1 VFPPVDFELS
11 EDQQALA
18 GAAAA
23 LLDDR
28 CPPARVRAVMD
39 GPDGVD
45 RELWAAMVDQGWCAL
60 EVPEPEGGLGLGPV
74 EAAVLAEAVGA
85 HVAPVPFTDAL
96 LVVAAARAGGAD
108 GTAAAV
114 LAGQALP
121 AAVWCED
128 PTAVRAVRDGAG
140 WRLDGRADPTPLAP
154 VADVFA
160 VPASGPDGP
169 ALHLVEAEVA
179 GPALRADRQP
189 GLDPT
194 RAIGW
199 VELDGAPSVRLGGAE
214 TLAAYRDRGAT
225 FVAAELLGAARRVLE
240 RSVAY
245 AGERVQ
251 FGRPIGS
258 FQAVKHRLADALVDV
273 EGMRSAAWWAAWCCA
288 ADPAERPVAA
298 AVAKSWCGDAARRV
312 TASGLQVHGGIG
324 FTWEHDLHLYL
335 KRARVDQERF
345 GDATWWRRRLAGLL
359 RDRVEAG
366 RSVL

>member
-1 VFPPVDFELS
+1 MFPPVDFELS
-11 EDQQALA
+11 EDQRLLA
-18 GAAAA
+18 DAAAT

-28 CPPARVRAVMD
+28 CPTTRVRAVME

-45 RELWAAMVDQGWCAL
+45 RDLWAAMVEQGWCAL
-60 EVPEPEGGLGLGPV
+60 EVPESDGGLGLGTV

-85 HVAPVPFTDAL
+85 HVAPVPFSDAL

-108 GTAAAV
+108 GAVRAV
-114 LAGQALP
+114 LAGAALP

-128 PTAVRAVRDGAG
+128 PASVRAVRDGTG
-140 WRLDGRADPTPLAP
+140 WRLEGRADPTPLAP
-154 VADVFA
+154 VADLLT
-160 VPASGPDGP
+160 VPATGPEGP
-169 ALHLVEAEVA
+169 ALYLVDTAAA

-194 RAIGW
+194 RAVGW
-199 VELDGAPSVRLGGAE
+199 VELDGTPAQRLGDAE
-214 TLAAYRDRGAT
+214 ALAAYRDRGAT
-225 FVAAELLGAARRVLE
+225 LVAAELLGAARRVLE
-240 RSVAY
+240 LSVAY

-273 EGMRSAAWWAAWCCA
+273 EGMRSAAWWAAWCCT

-298 AVAKSWCGDAARRV
+298 AVAKSWCSEAARRV

-335 KRARVDQERF
+335 KRARVDDERF
-345 GDATWWRRRLAGLL
+345 GDAAWWRRRLAGLL